1 MAKEDEAQEP
11 PAEPD
16 EQQGAEVS
24 DAELS
29 EVPQQTATGP
39 AGQID
44 ILLETSMSVSAC
56 LGEVEMSV
64 RDLLQVAPGSVLKL
78 NKQVGQPVDLL
89 LRGIPFATGSLVVVG
104 DQLGVR
110 VREILS
116 PGSALAAVETT
127 DQDQAPGEIET
138 PAETET

>member
-1 MAKEDEAQEP
+1 MAKEDEAQQEAQTP
-11 PAEPD
+11 V
-16 EQQGAEVS
+16 EQQGAQVS

-29 EVPQQTATGP
+29 EVPQQTATGS

-44 ILLETSMSVSAC
+44 ILLETSMSVSVS

-64 RDLLQVAPGSVLKL
+64 RDLLQVAPGSVLQL

-104 DQLGVR
+104 EQLGVR

-116 PGSALAAVETT
+116 PGGPLAA
-127 DQDQAPGEIET
+127 AET
-138 PAETET
+138 PAADQAQEPTEAPREAET

>member
-1 MAKEDEAQEP
+1 MAKEDQAQQEGDAGDP
-11 PAEPD
+11 
-16 EQQGAEVS
+16 QQAAEVS
-24 DAELS
+24 DVELS
-29 EVPQQTATGP
+29 ETPQQTATGP

-56 LGEVEMSV
+56 LGEIEMSV
-64 RDLLQVAPGSVLKL
+64 RDLLQMAPGSVLQL

-104 DQLGVR
+104 EQLGVR

-116 PGSALAAVETT
+116 PAGPLAAAEVPDADEVAEQIEEPVE
-127 DQDQAPGEIET
+127 A
-138 PAETET
+138 